1 MTPSAIFGAIYG
13 IIKAVPIIDGW
24 VQQFFEFFV
33 NQKIK
38 EIEKYHSSKNAKVTV
53 LLFNLKK
60 ASTHEEKR
68 VLMSLLA
75 DAERL

>member
-1 MTPSAIFGAIYG
+1 MTPTALFGAIYG

-24 VQQFFEFFV
+24 VQQFLDFFV
-33 NQKIK
+33 MEKVK
-38 EIEKYHSSKNAKVTV
+38 EIENYHSSKQAKITV
-53 LLFNLKK
+53 ILFNLKK

-75 DAERL
+75 DTERL